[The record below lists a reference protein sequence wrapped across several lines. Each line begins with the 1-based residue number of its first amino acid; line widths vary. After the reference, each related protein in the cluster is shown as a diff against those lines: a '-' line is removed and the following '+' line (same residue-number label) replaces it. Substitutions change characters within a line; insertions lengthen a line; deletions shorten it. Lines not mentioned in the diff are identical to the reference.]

1 MPGRIEEDGR
11 IVVPEKKMRIN
22 ATGVTDVV
30 REDVKDKRSE
40 GRVR

>member
-1 MPGRIEEDGR
+1 
-11 IVVPEKKMRIN
+11 MRIN

-40 GRVR
+40 GRVRLNYALKIYEHKNKVFIV